1 MENDRFYNVED
12 CYNDLSEFIV
22 SLHENYATE
31 TIEAAME
38 QIMNE
43 GAA

>member
-1 MENDRFYNVED
+1 MSDDRFYDVEN
-12 CYNDLSEFIV
+12 CYNELSDFIV
-22 SLHENYATE
+22 SLHEKYATK